1 MSSTIFVIKPYK
13 WKGLWVF
20 DDAAVNLIQK
30 PFVGGTDRMIDRAAG
45 HLENADQGFLV
56 VFSASYFPDAAIVLR
71 WVREEGGG
79 NVYRWSEAAIEGRLC
94 PALLRYFATAPET
107 LYVQVK
113 AFGTR

>member
-13 WKGLWVF
+13 WKELWVF

-30 PFVGGTDRMIDRAAG
+30 PFVGGTDRMIDRATV
-45 HLENADQGFLV
+45 HVENADKGFLV
-56 VFSASYFPDAAIVLR
+56 VFSASYFPDAAIVLT
-71 WVREEGGG
+71 WVREEDGG
-79 NVYRWSEAAIEGRLC
+79 NVYRGSEAGIEGWLC